1 MSILVYTR
9 GELAVDSRVVVAQG
23 GRLHT
28 EDTGQKYRYP
38 HGPFTFHGH
47 KVLLWAYVGSNI
59 MARAW
64 DYRYQLM
71 ADKGETTFLSYAD
84 TSRFL
89 VLEEGMKGEQLI
101 ITDGPVYVASLTG
114 TLFEYTADST
124 IVLGEAKSRVP
135 QGNAGLIA
143 AWLCVAAAIRRD
155 ERCGGAIHRFTFKEG
170 SVQELKTIHRV
181 LPFTSLYQQALGC
194 GRHVVTNVRKKLTLK

>member
-23 GRLHT
+23 GKLHT
-28 EDTGQKYRYP
+28 DDSGQKYRYP

-71 ADKGETTFLSYAD
+71 AHKGEYTFLSYAD

-89 VLEEGMKGEQLI
+89 ILEEGVKGEQLI

-114 TLFEYTADST
+114 GLIEYSPDST
-124 IVLGEAKSRVP
+124 IVLGDAKERVP
-135 QGNAGLIA
+135 KGNPRTVA
-143 AWLCVAAAIRRD
+143 AWLCVAAAIRKD
-155 ERCGGAIHRFTFKEG
+155 ERCGGAIHHFTFKDG
-170 SVQELKTIHRV
+170 CVQELKTIHRV
-181 LPFTSLYQQALGC
+181 LPFTSLYQQALTC
-194 GRHVVTNVRKKLTLK
+194 SRHVAGHFRKKLTLK

>member
-9 GELAVDSRVVVAQG
+9 GELAVDSRVVVAHG
-23 GRLHT
+23 GKMHT
-28 EDTGQKYRYP
+28 EDSGRKYRYP

-71 ADKGETTFLSYAD
+71 AAKEETGFLSYAD

-89 VLEEGMKGEQLI
+89 ILEEGMKGEQLI
-101 ITDGPVYVASLTG
+101 ITDGPIYVASLDG
-114 TLFEYTADST
+114 TLIEYPPEST
-124 IVLGEAKSRVP
+124 IILGDAKERVTHISQCVL
-135 QGNAGLIA
+135 A
-143 AWLCVAAAIRRD
+143 AWLYVATAIRHD
-155 ERCGGAIHRFTFKEG
+155 ERCGGVIHRFTFKEG
-170 SVQELKTIHRV
+170 SVQEQKPIGRIF
-181 LPFTSLYQQALGC
+181 PFTALYYQALAC
-194 GRHVVTNVRKKLTLK
+194 GSHFKAHVRKKLTLK

>member
-23 GRLHT
+23 GKLHT
-28 EDTGQKYRYP
+28 DDGGQKYRYP

-71 ADKGETTFLSYAD
+71 AHKGEYTFLSYAD

-89 VLEEGMKGEQLI
+89 ILEEGVKGEQLI
-101 ITDGPVYVASLTG
+101 VTDGPVYVASLTG
-114 TLFEYTADST
+114 SLIEYSPDST
-124 IVLGEAKSRVP
+124 IVLGDAKSRVP
-135 QGNAGLIA
+135 KGNPKMIA
-143 AWLCVAAAIRRD
+143 AWLCVASAIRKD
-155 ERCGGAIHRFTFKEG
+155 ERCGE
-170 SVQELKTIHRV
+170 
-181 LPFTSLYQQALGC
+181 PFTALRSKTGVC
-194 GRHVVTNVRKKLTLK
+194 KN